1 MRSWKHRRGGSVPPF
16 VDPAFADALAGK
28 SETRSN
34 RKRDYKAL
42 QLCRQVQRVISL
54 ALGGEAGDE
63 VLREIYVAD
72 VRPVEGSSQLLV
84 FVTVPAEAPVVEV
97 LERLERVAPRLRAEM
112 AAAITRK
119 RAPELAFVPVGPLE
133 VGHE

>member
-1 MRSWKHRRGGSVPPF
+1 